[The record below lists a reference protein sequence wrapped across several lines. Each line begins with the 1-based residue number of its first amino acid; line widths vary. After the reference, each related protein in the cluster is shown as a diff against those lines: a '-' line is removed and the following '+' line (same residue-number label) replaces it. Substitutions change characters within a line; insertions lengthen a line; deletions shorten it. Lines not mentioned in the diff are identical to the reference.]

1 MTWIEEADVLAWL
14 GLDQTGPV
22 LSASI
27 ATAEGLVPTW
37 RLADRPVDWSQ
48 AKQTHPHVYN
58 AAVQF
63 AALTYQETATP
74 EGFAGFDAGGG
85 VVLPSN
91 AKIVSIRH
99 QARAN
104 APAVG

>member
-1 MTWIEEADVLAWL
+1 MTWIVEQDVLDWL
-14 GLDQTGPV
+14 GLDQSGPV
-22 LSASI
+22 LAASI

-37 RLADRPVDWSQ
+37 SIASGPTDWTLCK
-48 AKQTHPHVYN
+48 ATHPHVYN

-63 AALTYQETATP
+63 AALIYQETATP
-74 EGFAGFDAGGG
+74 EGFAGFDEAGG

-104 APAVG
+104 SPRVG